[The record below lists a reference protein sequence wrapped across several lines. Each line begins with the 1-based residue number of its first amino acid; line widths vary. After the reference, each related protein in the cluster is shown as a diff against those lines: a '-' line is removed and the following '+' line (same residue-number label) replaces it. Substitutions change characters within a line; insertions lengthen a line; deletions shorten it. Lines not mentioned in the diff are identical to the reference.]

1 MIIDWYHIDE
11 DEPAL
16 YVRTRGADGVL
27 HEKHIL
33 PGDTEYVKPFCWFS
47 QSAPPYVMKRLERW
61 NGLTVRRDVTAKGLD
76 GKDLFMVQVDR
87 PTMLWELK
95 ETFDNLTYEADLNYL
110 DQFLIETY
118 PDKIPEFKPRVWYF
132 DLEWDTGDD
141 DFTTVMAVVDT
152 FLRNPVVF
160 AWSQESNRQ
169 HITGGFEDTV
179 EWIDRHG
186 GYELRTYGSEHNM
199 HEGFL
204 KYLDECDPDILIAHA
219 ITWADL
225 PHMYKRLGTERSRL
239 SPLDQVLAP
248 NKKTGAYRTTAQ
260 PIKGR
265 LIFDTAAPWTDGSG
279 FENVWQKS
287 GRGQAQKRSL
297 DWFATELELGEKLT
311 NRVKGMTVHNG
322 WYDYYDDFVDYCLV
336 DTTLLR
342 DIDEKLNCLNFH
354 LAMQQMAGVSFGSTH
369 KVTRYFRGLIG
380 RHTDIKAPSSY
391 IQERPDLQAAWVM
404 PPVAGRHEGV
414 ALLDFASLY
423 PNIIMSD
430 NLCWTTKVDGPGEN
444 VRSLGN
450 GTHWRTD
457 IKGILPSVVEQM
469 LALRKKYK
477 QLHKE
482 ADDADTKL
490 GYHMLQMAVKVAVN
504 ALYGMCASKRVGG
517 MWSDY
522 DIARSITYRGREAI
536 NMLVDES
543 EKRGMK
549 ALAGHTDSVYVK
561 TDTVDAAKELCT
573 VLTQIAQEDMGM
585 SYLDVEFEAF
595 FDYWITSATKNRNFG
610 IKTYPPE
617 EAGDMKV
624 TGFAMKAASSAP
636 ITKEIQKTVFRL
648 VGTGAEEEE
657 VAAKIRPMVVDVY
670 TGKVDV
676 KDVAAYGRLSKTP
689 CEYRDS
695 NGDSWKGSNGSKCS
709 ICRLDRSAHYTSVVP
724 NSAKAARYYNKHVA
738 GKGDEFGKGD
748 SSYWLFVNGVPE
760 GKPATNV
767 TAFNDEKDL
776 EGFSVD
782 WSTTVD
788 KWVTAKL
795 TNLYET
801 LNWDLDSVVT
811 RYRPNRLW

>member
-27 HEKHIL
+27 HERHIL

-87 PTMLWELK
+87 PSMLWELK

-152 FLRNPVVF
+152 FTRNPVVF
-160 AWSQESNRQ
+160 AWSEESNKE
-169 HITGGFEDTV
+169 HLVGKFENKV

-204 KYLDECDPDILIAHA
+204 EYLDECDPDILIAHA

-311 NRVKGMTVHNG
+311 NRVEGMTVHNG

-404 PPVAGRHEGV
+404 PPVAGRHKGV

-477 QLHKE
+477 QLHRE
-482 ADDADTKL
+482 ADNADDKL

-504 ALYGMCASKRVGG
+504 AIYGMTGSKAVAGQWG
-517 MWSDY
+517 SY
-522 DIARSITYRGREAI
+522 PIAQCITHLGRESIT
-536 NMLVDES
+536 MLT
-543 EKRGMK
+543 EKSAEKGFIP
-549 ALAGHTDSVYVK
+549 LAGHTDSAYIKVPFDKAEEIAKYL
-561 TDTVDAAKELCT
+561 TD
-573 VLTQIAQEDMGM
+573 IAQTEMNLKH
-585 SYLDVEFEAF
+585 LDVELEAY
-595 FDYWITSATKNRNFG
+595 FDYWLTASVKNRNFG
-610 IKTYPPE
+610 VKVWPEE
-617 EAGDMKV
+617 EAGQLKV
-624 TGFAMKAASSAP
+624 TGFSIKASSSSP
-636 ITKEIQKTVFRL
+636 ICRKVLGLAFNVI
-648 VGTGAEEEE
+648 A
-657 VAAKIRPMVVDVY
+657 
-670 TGKVDV
+670 TGKGENDV
-676 KDVAAYGRLSKTP
+676 WEIVRPIVKSVYNGDVSIEDVSAYGRLSKHLHEYKPSHTP
-689 CEYRDS
+689 M
-695 NGDSWKGSNGSKCS
+695 
-709 ICRLDRSAHYTSVVP
+709 T
-724 NSAKAARYYNKHVA
+724 AKAAMYSNAHLDTNY
-738 GKGDEFGKGD
+738 GKGEGIKWVHID
-748 SSYWLFVNGVPE
+748 GVPE
-760 GKPATNV
+760 GQPPCNV
-767 TAFNDEKDL
+767 IAYDDESQL
-776 EGFSVD
+776 EGYEID
-782 WSTTVD
+782 WSTIVD
-788 KWVTAKL
+788 KSITKKL
-795 TNLYET
+795 KLVYET
-801 LNWDLDSVVT
+801 LDWDL
-811 RYRPNRLW
+811 NRLTDRRIPKTYW